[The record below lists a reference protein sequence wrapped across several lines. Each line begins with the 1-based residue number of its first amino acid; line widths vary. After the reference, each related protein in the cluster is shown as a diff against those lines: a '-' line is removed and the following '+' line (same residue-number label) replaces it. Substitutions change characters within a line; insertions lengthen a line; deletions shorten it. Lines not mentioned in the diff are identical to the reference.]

1 MPWFS
6 LLPPPG
12 RAPSL
17 YSSFVGK
24 WSSTSAPSAQ
34 KNALGKVLW
43 HQFTT
48 VVILRENMHQ
58 RGLTRIATDCPAGP
72 SLSDPW
78 FRQISIITACNA
90 HRDAINARRTREFA
104 ADRGVLLHSF
114 FSYDRWGK
122 AVNSDSARQAQR
134 LYEKTID
141 PEMLWQ
147 VPPCMSDHHAGILT
161 LCIGMPVL
169 LKFNEATELCA
180 TNGAEA
186 EVVKMVAGKTPCGR
200 PCLESLHVRLTSLPQ
215 NVQVPGL
222 PMNVIPLG
230 RSKRTVSVTLPASD
244 TVVAIARE
252 QVMILPNF
260 AMTDYAC
267 QGRTRPD
274 NVVHLKF
281 CKNHQAISSLSG
293 TLILG
298 DFDAAKIQSGCSS
311 ALHQEFRELE
321 LLDNMMCLCFSGQL
335 PDTVSGYTHG
345 LLLGSYLEVR
355 GKNWVSFKRRFTIA
369 VRQKEVWDHF
379 DGSAT
384 RPSPAV
390 ADAPTAD
397 EEKELK
403 AWTKAENTVIR

>member
-24 WSSTSAPSAQ
+24 WSSTSAPLAQ
-34 KNALGKVLW
+34 NNALGKVLW

-48 VVILRENMHQ
+48 VVILRENMRL

-72 SLSDPW
+72 SLSDPR

-90 HRDAINARRTREFA
+90 HRDAIDARCIREFA
-104 ADRGVLLHSF
+104 ADCGVLLHSF

-200 PCLESLHVRLTSLPQ
+200 PCLESLHVRLTSPPR
-215 NVQVPGL
+215 NVQVLGL
-222 PMNVIPLG
+222 PMNQI
-230 RSKRTVSVTLPASD
+230 VSATLPVSD

-260 AMTDYAC
+260 AMTDYTC

-298 DFDAAKIQSGCSS
+298 DFDAAKIQSGCSL
-311 ALHQEFRELE
+311 ALRQEFHELE
-321 LLDNMMCLCFSGQL
+321 LLDNMTCLHFAGQL
-335 PDTVSGYTHG
+335 PDTVSGYTRG
-345 LLLGSYLEVR
+345 LLLGSYYP
-355 GKNWVSFKRRFTIA
+355 NHA
-369 VRQKEVWDHF
+369 
-379 DGSAT
+379 
-384 RPSPAV
+384 
-390 ADAPTAD
+390 
-397 EEKELK
+397 
-403 AWTKAENTVIR
+403 